1 MQRKTPLTFLIC
13 TIAIIFVSQPVARC
27 HPRPLSKAEL
37 LALVAGDILPENVA
51 FDIQSRGLAFVP
63 DVSYRLLLKAA
74 GADAKVFAAIGT
86 AKTTPGEANS
96 ASDAQL
102 LQHLSH
108 AGALIKSAQLDDAG
122 GELTDA
128 LSNSR
133 AKSEIGFVMGMVLI
147 KQERYPEA
155 GAIYSQILSE
165 DSEFPEVHARL
176 SLTYFQTGD
185 PDEALRQA
193 KAALAENPNNP
204 VAHLNAGLS
213 LEALQHID
221 AAKEEY
227 QKSLRSKP
235 DYVLAYISLGDL
247 LSHQNDFDSA
257 IAQYKK
263 ALALQ
268 PDNSRARYNLGV
280 AYDGKGD
287 LVSAIRE
294 YREVKRID
302 PKRLEARQ
310 NLAHDLLS
318 TDLGAGISEF
328 RELVQVAPDWPICH
342 QCLGNALT
350 DAGRYAEA
358 EKELE
363 IAIHQDPASAGPLYS
378 LGRTYETQN
387 KPDQALEL
395 YRRAE
400 KLDGSDTYSFTG
412 AGRILMAKKDFSG
425 ALAELRHAVE
435 VDPSNADNHA
445 LLGEALQGA
454 GDAKAALVEFKEA
467 VSLSP
472 KNLHG
477 RLDLA
482 IALEKAGDWIG
493 ALQNY
498 HQAVLDETPPKGTGV
513 PEPWYRAGDNYT
525 QAQQRFQQHLADLRS
540 AGKASEADTFEARL
554 KENIAAPNLDEQFHA
569 AMQSS
574 VQANAAKHFDEAET
588 SAKEAVAIAE
598 KVQPM
603 DGRLPEAL
611 GQLGNVYAFRAQ
623 YKEAG
628 EAYGRQLA
636 LSQKLYG
643 PESPM
648 LVTPVEAMAMLA
660 FFQQDFAT
668 AEADFKHALDLN
680 VKAYGENS
688 NQAATALSGLARVY
702 FTQKDYAKTEAVMQR
717 TLKIFETIYGP
728 DSIQLGMPIAG
739 LCQAY
744 DASGQAEKSAA
755 CHARMVSLE
764 EKQFGAESP
773 YLLRDLAAEAQ
784 ALRKLGRNDEA
795 AKLEQR
801 TQSLQSAQANPN

>member
-1 MQRKTPLTFLIC
+1 VQRKKTVTFLIC
-13 TIAIIFVSQPVARC
+13 LIGIVFGSQRIALCS
-27 HPRPLSKAEL
+27 PRPLSKAEL

-63 DVSYRLLLKAA
+63 DASYRSLLKSA
-74 GADAKVFAAIGT
+74 GADAKVFAAISA
-86 AKTTPGEANS
+86 AKTAAGEAS
-96 ASDAQL
+96 SESDSQL

-108 AGALIKSAQLDDAG
+108 AGALLKSGKLDDAG
-122 GELTDA
+122 DELTDA
-128 LSNSR
+128 LSRSS

-165 DSEFPEVHARL
+165 DPGFPELHARL
-176 SLTYFQTGD
+176 SLAYYETGD

-193 KAALAENPNNP
+193 KAALAESPNNP

-213 LEALQHID
+213 LQALQHFD
-221 AAKEEY
+221 AAKQEF
-227 QKSLRSKP
+227 QAALRCKP
-235 DYVLAYISLGDL
+235 DYILAYIDIGDV
-247 LSHQNDFDSA
+247 LSDLNQFDGA
-257 IAQYKK
+257 IEQYKK
-263 ALALQ
+263 ALALE
-268 PDNSRARYNLGV
+268 PNNGRAHYNLGV
-280 AYDGKGD
+280 VYDRKGD

-294 YREVKRID
+294 YREAKRID

-318 TDLGAGISEF
+318 VDLGAGISEF
-328 RELVQVAPDWPICH
+328 RELAQVAPEWPLCH

-350 DAGRYAEA
+350 DAGRYSEA

-363 IAIHQDPASAGPLYS
+363 IAIQQDPASAGPLYS
-378 LGRTYETQN
+378 LGRNYEAQN
-387 KPDQALEL
+387 KPDQALAL

-400 KLDGSDTYSFTG
+400 KLDETDTYSFTG
-412 AGRILMAKKDFSG
+412 AGRILMARKDFAG
-425 ALAELRHAVE
+425 ALPDFRHAVE
-435 VDPSNADNHA
+435 VDPANADNHA

-454 GDAKAALVEFKEA
+454 GDAKAALAEFKEA

-482 IALEKAGDWIG
+482 IALEKSGDWIG

-498 HQAVLDETPPKGTGV
+498 HQAVLDEPPANGAGV
-513 PEPWYRAGDNYT
+513 PQLWYRAQDNYT
-525 QAQQRFQQHLADLRS
+525 QAQQRFQQHLSDLRTT
-540 AGKASEADTFEARL
+540 GKASQADALEARL
-554 KENIAAPNLDEQFHA
+554 KEKIAAPNLDEQFHA

-574 VQANAAKHFDEAET
+574 VQADADKRFDEAET

-598 KVQPM
+598 RIQPL
-603 DGRLPEAL
+603 DGRLPEAV
-611 GQLGNVYAFRAQ
+611 GQLGNVYTFRAQ

-648 LVTPVEAMAMLA
+648 LVTPVQAMAMLA
-660 FFQQDFAT
+660 FFQKDLVT

-688 NQAATALSGLARVY
+688 NQAATSLSGLARVY

-717 TLKIFETIYGP
+717 SLRIFETIYGP
-728 DSIQLGMPIAG
+728 DNYQLAMPIAG

-744 DASGQAEKSAA
+744 DASGQADKSAT
-755 CHARMVSLE
+755 CHARMVFLE

-773 YLLRDLAAEAQ
+773 YLLRDLTAEAA

-801 TQSLQSAQANPN
+801 TQTLQSASNPN

>member
-1 MQRKTPLTFLIC
+1 MQRKTTLTFLLCFI
-13 TIAIIFVSQPVARC
+13 TIIFISEPVSRC
-27 HPRPLSKAEL
+27 SPRPLSKAEL
-37 LALVAGDILPENVA
+37 LALVAGDILSENIA

-63 DVSYRLLLKAA
+63 DASYKSLLKSA
-74 GADAKVFAAIGT
+74 GADAKVFAAISA
-86 AKTTPGEANS
+86 AKTTPET

-108 AGALIKSAQLDDAG
+108 AGEFIKSGKLDDAG
-122 GELTDA
+122 DELTDA
-128 LSNSR
+128 LSRSS
-133 AKSEIGFVMGMVLI
+133 AKSEIGFVMGMILI
-147 KQERYPEA
+147 EQERYPEA

-165 DSEFPEVHARL
+165 APDFPEVHARL
-176 SLTYFQTGD
+176 SLAYYETGD
-185 PDEALRQA
+185 YDEALRQS
-193 KAALAENPNNP
+193 KAALAENPSNP

-213 LEALQHID
+213 LQSLQHIE
-221 AAKEEY
+221 AAKQEF
-227 QKSLRSKP
+227 QAALRCKP
-235 DYVLAYISLGDL
+235 DYVLAYIDIGDVL
-247 LSHQNDFDSA
+247 ANQNQFDAA
-257 IAQYKK
+257 IQQYKK
-263 ALALQ
+263 AITLDPQ
-268 PDNSRARYNLGV
+268 NSRARYNLGI
-280 AYDGKGD
+280 AYDRKGD

-328 RELVQVAPDWPICH
+328 RELAKDAPDWPLCH

-350 DAGRYAEA
+350 DAGRFSEA

-363 IAIHQDPASAGPLYS
+363 IAIQQNPASAGPLYS
-378 LGRTYETQN
+378 LGRTYEVEN
-387 KPDQALEL
+387 KPEQALVL

-400 KLDGSDTYSFTG
+400 KLDETDTYSFTG
-412 AGRILMAKKDFSG
+412 AARLLMAKKDFSG
-425 ALAELRHAVE
+425 ALAELRHAVD

-454 GDAKAALVEFKEA
+454 GDAKAALAEFKEA

-482 IALEKAGDWIG
+482 MALEKSGDWVG
-493 ALQNY
+493 GLQNY

-540 AGKASEADTFEARL
+540 TGKASEAIALEARL
-554 KENIAAPNLDEQFHA
+554 KEKIAAPNLDEKFHA

-574 VQANAAKHFDEAET
+574 VQANTEKRFDDAET

-598 KVQPM
+598 KVEPM

-611 GQLGNVYAFRAQ
+611 GQLGNVYTFRAQ
-623 YKEAG
+623 YKSAG
-628 EAYGRQLA
+628 EAYNRQLA

-643 PESPM
+643 PDSPM
-648 LVTPVEAMAMLA
+648 LATPLQAMAMLA
-660 FFQQDFAT
+660 FFQNEFAT
-668 AEADFKHALDLN
+668 AEADFNRALELN

-688 NQAATALSGLARVY
+688 NQAATSLSGLARVY
-702 FTQKDYAKTEAVMQR
+702 FTQKDFAKTETVMQR
-717 TLKIFETIYGP
+717 ALKIFETIYGP
-728 DSIQLGMPIAG
+728 ESMQLAMPIAG

-744 DASGQAEKSAA
+744 DASGQSEKAA
-755 CHARMVSLE
+755 PCHARMVSLI
-764 EKQFGAESP
+764 EKQYGADTP
-773 YLLRDLAAEAQ
+773 YLVRDLTAEAQ

-801 TQSLQSAQANPN
+801 TQSLQSAQVNPN